1 MIIVIG
7 VILISMGAAIYTY
20 AQYKTNFIIAEA
32 GEPAIVG
39 PVEYAITFDGTH
51 KGNNKATPENIFV
64 KIRINAK
71 NISNE
76 ETKISGSQFYLI
88 DEKQQK
94 YQSIYGGFSVEDL
107 SELWLKPDKQAMFT
121 TQFDAPYDEQ
131 KQFSVVIRPLKQ
143 QSSVDIA
150 SICII
155 NC

>member
-1 MIIVIG
+1 
-7 VILISMGAAIYTY
+7 MGAAIYTY
-20 AQYKTNFIIAEA
+20 TQYKTNFIIAEA
-32 GEPAIVG
+32 GEPVIVG
-39 PVEYAITFDGTH
+39 PIEYTITFDGTH
-51 KGNNKATPENIFV
+51 KGNDKVAPENIFV

-71 NISNE
+71 NINNE

-94 YQSIYGGFSVEDL
+94 YQAVYGGFSVEEL

-121 TQFDAPYDEQ
+121 TQFDVPYDEQ